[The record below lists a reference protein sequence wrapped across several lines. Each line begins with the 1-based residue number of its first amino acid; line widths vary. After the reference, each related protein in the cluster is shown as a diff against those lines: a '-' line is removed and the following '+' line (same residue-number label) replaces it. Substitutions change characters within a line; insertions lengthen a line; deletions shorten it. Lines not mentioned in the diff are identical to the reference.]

1 MDPVKATESV
11 REVIEKIPIMT
22 HGRMPVYEE
31 NVDEMVGLVLRSEI
45 LRRAADDDFD
55 TKMAEICRD
64 LVTCDVDTSVD
75 RALDILLEKKEQLL
89 VAKDQ
94 FGGTAGLVTMEDII
108 ETLLGVEI
116 VDESDQ
122 DAIDDGVLHEDMRE
136 LAKRR
141 FDSESE

>member
-1 MDPVKATESV
+1 M
-11 REVIEKIPIMT
+11 
-22 HGRMPVYEE
+22 
-31 NVDEMVGLVLRSEI
+31 
-45 LRRAADDDFD
+45 
-55 TKMAEICRD
+55 
-64 LVTCDVDTSVD
+64 TCDVDTSVD
-75 RALDILLEKKEQLL
+75 RALDILLENKEQLL

-141 FDSESE
+141 FDSESRIERSLIFRSITSNHCLTTIPEPLCSLLVVPVSSTNPLTRLSLRSLRATHRRTGYPIVQDHRS

>member
-1 MDPVKATESV
+1 MITAAKATESV
-11 REVIEKIPIMT
+11 REVMDRIPIMT
-22 HGRMPVYEE
+22 HGRMPVYED
-31 NVDEMVGLVLRSEI
+31 NVDEMIGLVLRSEI
-45 LRRAADDDFD
+45 LRRAAEDDFD
-55 TKMAEICRD
+55 TKMSEISRE

-75 RALDILLEKKEQLL
+75 RALDILLENKEQLL

-122 DAIDDGVLHEDMRE
+122 DAIDDGVLT
-136 LAKRR
+136 RR
-141 FDSESE
+141 YARACQEKV

>member
-1 MDPVKATESV
+1 
-11 REVIEKIPIMT
+11 
-22 HGRMPVYEE
+22 
-31 NVDEMVGLVLRSEI
+31 MVGLVLRSEI

-55 TKMAEICRD
+55 TKMSEICREV
-64 LVTCDVDTSVD
+64 VTCDVDTSVD
-75 RALDILLEKKEQLL
+75 RALDILLENKEQLL

-141 FDSESE
+141 YDSESE